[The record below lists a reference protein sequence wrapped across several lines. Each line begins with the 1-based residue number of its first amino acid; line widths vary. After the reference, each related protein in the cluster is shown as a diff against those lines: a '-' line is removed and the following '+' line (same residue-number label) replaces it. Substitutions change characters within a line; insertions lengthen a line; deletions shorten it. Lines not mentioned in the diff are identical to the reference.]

1 VFPYFPEPALR
12 IGSLQ
17 ITAFQVCVFAAVIC
31 GFELTVRR
39 AERRG
44 WDRNL
49 VLDIVL
55 WSIALGFVGSHL
67 FDVIAYQSDA
77 LRYRPLL
84 LLEVW
89 GSMSSFG
96 GLLGGIAGAL
106 WITRRKKLSAARI
119 ADFIEIC
126 AFAFP
131 FAWIFG
137 RLGCALAHDHIG
149 IETNSFLAVR
159 FPDGPRYDLGLL
171 ELIWTLIIA
180 ALWLLLDRKRKPR
193 PTGFFTGL
201 FFVLY
206 GPVRFV
212 LDTLRTGDERW
223 LGWTA
228 GQYLSLVATLAGAAL
243 LVRALSRPSAPSPSS
258 PPSA

>member
-1 VFPYFPEPALR
+1 MFPYIAEPAVQLGGLR
-12 IGSLQ
+12 

-31 GFELTVRR
+31 GFEVAVRR

-55 WSIALGFVGSHL
+55 WSIGLGFVGSHV
-67 FDVIAYQSDA
+67 FDVVAYQSSA
-77 LRYRPLL
+77 LRMRPWL

-96 GLLGGIAGAL
+96 GLIGGIAGAIF
-106 WITRRKKLSAARI
+106 ITRRRKLSWQRVAE
-119 ADFIEIC
+119 FFEIC

-149 IETNSFLAVR
+149 IETDSFLAVR
-159 FPDGPRYDLGLL
+159 FPDAPRYDLGLL
-171 ELIWTLIIA
+171 ELLWTLVIA
-180 ALWLLLDRKRKPR
+180 VTVLALDRKPR
-193 PTGFFTGL
+193 PAGFFVGL
-201 FFVLY
+201 FFLMY
-206 GPVRFV
+206 GPIRFI

-228 GQYLSLVATLAGAAL
+228 GQYLSVLATLIGGVL
-243 LVRALSRPSAPSPSS
+243 LARALRRRTA
-258 PPSA
+258 